1 MYIGIDLGT
10 TGVKVILVD
19 KNGKMINSVTEN
31 YELLTPRPLWTEQNP
46 DDWYQSTLRALKKCI
61 QSNEEKIKALS
72 FSGQMHGLVIL
83 DENNQVIRPAIL
95 WNDQRT
101 IVETDYLNQ
110 HFTVEKLLAETGNVA
125 LTGFT
130 APKILW
136 VKNNEP
142 ENFQKIKKIMLP
154 KDYLVYKFTKKFVTD
169 VSDISGSLL
178 FNVKAKTYSKAMLAF
193 LGLDIKQFPLVLES
207 SEVVGELVHEAAKE
221 LNLPQSV
228 KVIVGG
234 GDQAIGAIGTG
245 TVNDGD
251 INISLGTS
259 GVVFVASDNYSVDK
273 KSFLHSFAHANH
285 KYHLMGVT
293 LAAAGSF
300 KWWKESFFPH
310 KSYDEIFNDLVKTN
324 SDDTLYYL
332 PYISGE
338 RSPLNN
344 PFAKGTFSGFTANH
358 KPENFSRAVI
368 EGIVFSLRHCYDV
381 IKSLNVNSKQIRIT
395 GGGAKNDHWC
405 QMVADVFNIPVQ
417 KPVVTEGSSLG
428 AAIMAM
434 VGDGLFPD
442 VFTAC
447 ANIIKVEKEFVPKL
461 DNVQIYQKKYQTY
474 LLLAESVKPFFEK
487 FK

>member
-1 MYIGIDLGT
+1 M
-10 TGVKVILVD
+10 
-19 KNGKMINSVTEN
+19 
-31 YELLTPRPLWTEQNP
+31 
-46 DDWYQSTLRALKKCI
+46 
-61 QSNEEKIKALS
+61 
-72 FSGQMHGLVIL
+72 
-83 DENNQVIRPAIL
+83 
-95 WNDQRT
+95 
-101 IVETDYLNQ
+101 
-110 HFTVEKLLAETGNVA
+110 
-125 LTGFT
+125 
-130 APKILW
+130 
-136 VKNNEP
+136 
-142 ENFQKIKKIMLP
+142 
-154 KDYLVYKFTKKFVTD
+154 
-169 VSDISGSLL
+169 
-178 FNVKAKTYSKAMLAF
+178 
-193 LGLDIKQFPLVLES
+193 ES

-417 KPVVTEGSSLG
+417 KPVVTEGSSLVPQSWPWSG
-428 AAIMAM
+428 TAYFLMSLLPVQTSSRLKRNLSQSWIM
-434 VGDGLFPD
+434 FR
-442 VFTAC
+442 FT
-447 ANIIKVEKEFVPKL
+447 
-461 DNVQIYQKKYQTY
+461 KKYQTY